1 MHPVI
6 TVPLLGLTVRA
17 YDVLMILGIGTGL
30 VLAPWLGGKL
40 DGTDWRRS
48 VPATILLA
56 VLMLLGARLHF
67 VATQWPRFAAHPL
80 SAFTLT
86 SGGLHAPGAVIAL
99 VLTAPLVLR
108 AFGLPLA
115 HSADVAT
122 LTAGVVLA
130 IVRLGC
136 FLNGCCFG
144 TVCTWP
150 WCVSFP
156 RQSYVFLLHA
166 DQHLV
171 AATASGSAPVHPLQ
185 LYFLAASLG
194 TAAVGLWVERHRRY
208 AGEVALGGLVLFSGT
223 SALLESFR
231 GDFVDRVSWGPLPQ
245 LAWVTLGMTAFS
257 AVALVVAEVRHRR
270 RVPAVAR
277 EAIPRHVVK
286 QRRPGRLAGRLLIL
300 GGLVLAAAAPV
311 WAAQPITYATTVKD
325 DQGKPRA
332 VRFEGSAT
340 RGRVL
345 GTLSIDQFTLSVR
358 GLIATDGSFVGTVYR
373 PDGTQAATFS
383 AQPGPNRMLEGTVS
397 YRGRARA
404 WQAPI
409 ILPSAT
415 AE

>member
-6 TVPLLGLTVRA
+6 ALPLLGLTLRS
-17 YDVLMILGIGTGL
+17 YDVLMIAGIVTGL

-40 DGTDWRRS
+40 DGTDWRRC
-48 VPATILLA
+48 VPATVVLA

-67 VATQWPRFAAHPL
+67 VATQWGRFAAHPL
-80 SAFTLT
+80 SAFTLNT
-86 SGGLHAPGAVIAL
+86 GGLHAPGAVIAF
-99 VLTAPLVLR
+99 VLAAPFVLR
-108 AFGLPLA
+108 AFALPLA
-115 HSADVAT
+115 RSADVAA

-130 IVRLGC
+130 IIRLGC

-144 TVCTWP
+144 TVCAWP
-150 WCVSFP
+150 WGVSFP

-171 AATASGSAPVHPLQ
+171 DGTATGSAPVHPLQ

-208 AGEVALGGLVLFSGT
+208 AGEVALVGLVLFSGT

-231 GDFVDRVSWGPLPQ
+231 GDFADRVYWGPLPH
-245 LAWVTLGMTAFS
+245 LAWVTLGMTALS
-257 AVALVVAEVRHRR
+257 AIALVVAEIRHRR
-270 RVPAVAR
+270 RVPVAAP
-277 EAIPRHVVK
+277 EGISMPVATH
-286 QRRPGRLAGRLLIL
+286 RRPGRLAGRLLLLCGVI
-300 GGLVLAAAAPV
+300 LAAALPG
-311 WAAQPITYATTVKD
+311 WAARPITYATTVKD
-325 DQGKPRA
+325 DQGRPRD

-345 GTLSIDQFTLSVR
+345 GMLYVDKFTLSVR

-373 PDGTQAATFS
+373 ADGTQAATFS
-383 AQPGPNRMLEGTVS
+383 ARPGQNKMLEGTVS
-397 YRGRARA
+397 YRGRARE
-404 WQAPI
+404 WRAPI